1 MNQEQEIK
9 DIQRKLLELT
19 HDYYSFRVSLYY
31 VAIIILIALLL
42 GLTIGFLL

>member
-19 HDYYSFRVSLYY
+19 HDCYSFRVSLYY
-31 VAIIILIALLL
+31 VIIIVLIALLL
-42 GLTIGFLL
+42 GLIIGFLL

>member
-19 HDYYSFRVSLYY
+19 HDYYSFCVSLYY
-31 VAIIILIALLL
+31 IIIIVLIALLL
-42 GLTIGFLL
+42 GLIIGFLL